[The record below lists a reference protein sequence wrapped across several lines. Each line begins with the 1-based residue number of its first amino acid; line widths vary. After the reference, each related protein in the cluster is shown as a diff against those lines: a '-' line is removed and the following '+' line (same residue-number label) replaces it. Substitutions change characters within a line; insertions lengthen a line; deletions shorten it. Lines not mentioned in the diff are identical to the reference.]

1 MSLSSRLLALALT
14 FAAGAT
20 VATRAATINISE
32 AQDFNLLTFGN
43 TTLLNSDTEGRAAIG
58 GNATFSSYSV
68 GDHATNPSPTTGSLI
83 VKGNLSATGGQVYNG
98 SIYVGGSYS
107 GPGYSLN
114 SAAGSVTTYGLGNAV
129 PFDFSA
135 AQTALAAKSA
145 SYGAE
150 AANGTSVL
158 QWSTLTLTGTQTGL
172 NAVNIFNIT
181 AAQLSAASCLVL
193 NVAAD
198 SHVLINVSGTSV
210 TFSNKGLQGFD
221 AENTLFNFYQA
232 TSLTMSGIGVQ
243 GSILAVNAD
252 VNFQSGQMNGQL
264 IAKSF
269 SGASWGVGELHN
281 HAFENQVSSAPSNS
295 LAAVPDAASTG
306 ILMLIAL
313 ASLVGTRS
321 RIAAR
326 A

>member
-1 MSLSSRLLALALT
+1 MTITSRLFAFALT
-14 FAAGAT
+14 LAVGAT
-20 VATRAATINISE
+20 GSVRAATINLSE
-32 AQDFNLLTFGN
+32 AQGFNLLTWN
-43 TTLLNSDTEGRAAIG
+43 NATLLNSDTEGRVAIG

-68 GDHATNPSPTTGSLI
+68 GTQASNPTPATGSL
-83 VKGNLSATGGQVYNG
+83 VVGGNLSATGGQVYNG
-98 SIYVGGSYS
+98 SIYVGGNYS

-114 SAAGSVTTYGLGNAV
+114 SAAGSVTSYGLGNAV

-135 AQTALAAKSA
+135 AKTALTAKSL

-172 NAVNIFNIT
+172 NALNIFNIT
-181 AAQLSAASCLVL
+181 AAQLASASSLVL

-210 TFSNKGLQGFD
+210 TFSNKGLSGFD
-221 AENTLFNFYQA
+221 PENTLFNFYQA
-232 TSLTMSGIGVQ
+232 TTLNMSGVGIE
-243 GSILAVNAD
+243 GSILAVNAA

-269 SGASWGVGELHN
+269 SGASWGVGELHE
-281 HAFENQVSSAPSNS
+281 HPLDNQLPSLTPPS
-295 LAAVPDAASTG
+295 QSVAVPDTATTSV
-306 ILMLIAL
+306 
-313 ASLVGTRS
+313 LVGLAFAMLLATR
-321 RIAAR
+321 AR
-326 A
+326 TQQA